1 MGKIP
6 RYLYHFSPGSLPY
19 SVSKAGLNMATKMF
33 ALELG
38 PHNIRVNCIHPG
50 PVLTDMYLAVMT
62 SEEQLDWTKA
72 VTPLGRLTE
81 TREVA
86 NLVSFLLSD
95 QSAMIS
101 GATHVI
107 DGGLTNQLPHC
118 TKNF

>member
-1 MGKIP
+1 
-6 RYLYHFSPGSLPY
+6 
-19 SVSKAGLNMATKMF
+19 MATKMF

-38 PHNIRVNCIHPG
+38 PHNIRVNCIQPG
-50 PVLTDMYLAVMT
+50 PVLTDMYKALVT
-62 SEEQLDWTKA
+62 SEDHIEKIKA
-72 VTPLGRLTE
+72 VTPLRRFTE
-81 TREVA
+81 TQEVA

-118 TKNF
+118 T